1 MFIDNGESKSVA
13 INIGSDAKIISVD
26 RKYVGSE
33 VILQNQKIPESKFDY
48 QFCFYDK
55 GDKVV
60 ELEQVRITDLKNE
73 LFFESNAKMDLYFS
87 DAKGSSQHYM
97 IREEI
102 TRIKVGIG
110 FKTIYIKLADHF
122 IIYDILGRKNINYFN
137 NDESFILEQLKRG
150 AQGTQVD
157 IPNVV
162 IEFRRICERNNY
174 RQVIKFLDELMKT
187 TKIPIG
193 MLSTISKMMISLR

>member
-1 MFIDNGESKSVA
+1 MLNVFIDNGESKSVA

-102 TRIKVGIG
+102 TRII
-110 FKTIYIKLADHF
+110 
-122 IIYDILGRKNINYFN
+122 
-137 NDESFILEQLKRG
+137 
-150 AQGTQVD
+150 
-157 IPNVV
+157 
-162 IEFRRICERNNY
+162 
-174 RQVIKFLDELMKT
+174 
-187 TKIPIG
+187 
-193 MLSTISKMMISLR
+193 